1 MNRAQG
7 PGLYKSEVVLVK
19 FIDLTELMIN
29 DFAHRA
35 PGKIPQTS
43 PFTPQ
48 KKRKIPQTSPFTPQ
62 KRNDFLSKR
71 LVKGPWYLPGVSDG
85 MWVRC

>member
-35 PGKIPQTS
+35 PGEDTPDF
-43 PFTPQ
+43 PFHPPKKEEDTPDFPFHPP
-48 KKRKIPQTSPFTPQ
+48 KKK
-62 KRNDFLSKR
+62 
-71 LVKGPWYLPGVSDG
+71 
-85 MWVRC
+85 